1 METYI
6 FERWRYFLQ
15 LICEHYLISFT
26 ALSLVTFFG
35 ILIGIWVFYS
45 PKART
50 VILPTI
56 NFLYTIPTIAMFG
69 ILIPIVGIGLKNAL
83 FVLVMYG
90 LLPIVRNTYTGF
102 REVSPQLIETARGMG
117 STRKQIFRNIYFP
130 LALPS
135 ILSGLRV
142 TTVMVI
148 AIVSLA
154 ALIGAGG
161 LGQAIFRGLNTM
173 NTPLIVTGSLF
184 ISAFAI
190 AGDKFVGTLEKNNR
204 IQKIITH
211 NASKKDLYKTGINL
225 SLLIIG
231 IIASILY
238 LSPSQNNKNGKIVIA
253 SKPTSEQFILGEIMA
268 QAIENN
274 TDINVIR
281 NFGIGGGTTNIHPAM
296 LAGKIDIYPEYTST
310 AWLSVLKRD
319 NSVVDL
325 KNLEQSYNDK
335 FNLKWTGLFGFN
347 NAFTIAITQQTASK
361 ENIQTFSDLAKVSS
375 KFDFG
380 AEFDFFEREDGY
392 KGLIKVYPFKFRRLH
407 EMDINLRYKAIE
419 EKKINCVDAF
429 TTDAQLIAL
438 KLKTLKD
445 NKHYFSKYQAGI
457 IVRNEILK
465 KYPEIEKILSSLN
478 GKIDNKKMSS
488 MNYEVEIQKK
498 SPQKVAAEFLKT
510 IKFKN
515 DEK

>member
-15 LICEHYLISFT
+15 LTCEHYLISLVSLT
-26 ALSLVTFFG
+26 LVTFFG
-35 ILIGIWVFYS
+35 ILLGIWVFYS
-45 PKART
+45 SKART

-69 ILIPIVGIGLKNAL
+69 LLIPIVGIGLNNAL

-90 LLPIVRNTYTGF
+90 LMPIVRNTYTGF
-102 REVSPQLIETARGMG
+102 REVPPQLIETARGLG
-117 STRKQIFRNIYFP
+117 STRKQIFKNIYFP

-135 ILSGLRV
+135 ILSGLRI

-173 NTPLIVTGSLF
+173 NTPLIVTGSLL

-190 AGDKFVGTLEKNNR
+190 AGDKLVGTLEKNNR

-211 NASKKDLYKTGINL
+211 NASKKDLYKTGANFTLI
-225 SLLIIG
+225 IIG
-231 IIASILY
+231 IIASIIY
-238 LSPSQNNKNGKIVIA
+238 LAPSQNNKNGKITIA

-274 TDINVIR
+274 TNINVIR

-310 AWLSVLKRD
+310 SWQAVLKKG
-319 NSVVDL
+319 NSSVNYENL
-325 KNLEQSYNDK
+325 KQTYNDE
-335 FNLKWTGLFGFN
+335 FNLKWIGLFGFN
-347 NAFTIAITQQTASK
+347 NAFTIAIPKQIAESK
-361 ENIQTFSDLAKVSS
+361 NIKTFSDLAKVSNE
-375 KFDFG
+375 FDFG

-392 KGLIKVYPFKFRRLH
+392 KGLIKAYPFNFRRLH

-438 KLKTLKD
+438 NLKELED
-445 NKHYFSKYQAGI
+445 NKNYFSKYKAGI
-457 IVRNEILK
+457 IVRNETLK
-465 KYPEIEKILSSLN
+465 KYPKIKDILSSLT
-478 GKIDNKKMSS
+478 GKIDNKKMSH

-510 IKFKN
+510 IKYTS